1 MLCHIYSK
9 PIWCQRYIQQ
19 DTKEKV
25 RSWVSSFMPA
35 QRLLHVTWHQVNLW
49 RKISGSLQLLL
60 KCYSFT
66 YPPVCVSIYSFKCVA
81 TLRQWWEDESASN
94 MQHEDETAVTVQPP
108 CESVDKHIGTVTGLC
123 ACQHSRG
130 SWVIFRP
137 HSDVLVQML
146 RPKYRWVSR
155 QVVKIVHDDSYEQ
168 VQHLRTQSLSSLDSH
183 QPNYDGQQHSPCH
196 VVYDQE
202 ADACVTLSMQS
213 LDMSHRQICVSSV
226 FGQVHI

>member
-1 MLCHIYSK
+1 MSYLQQTYLVPKVYSAKTQRKKLGLEYPVLCLL
-9 PIWCQRYIQQ
+9 
-19 DTKEKV
+19 
-25 RSWVSSFMPA
+25 
-35 QRLLHVTWHQVNLW
+35 RLLHVTWHQVNLW

-137 HSDVLVQML
+137 HSDVLVQMM
-146 RPKYRWVSR
+146 RSKYRWVSR
-155 QVVKIVHDDSYEQ
+155 QVVKIVHDDSHEQ

-213 LDMSHRQICVSSV
+213 LDMSHRLICVSSV